1 MMTEPADAP
10 PTATSPAP
18 AEPPPPAGTAAP
30 GSPCA
35 AAERP
40 RTLPLPR
47 PSGVAALLTVLALVG
62 VGVWSIIDLR
72 INVATLVSSVDNAAD
87 FLSRTLPLDF
97 PGLGE
102 LAGPLATTLAIVI
115 AATLLSVALSIP
127 LAIWAAGNTTP
138 GRPARLIS
146 RSLIVVAR
154 AIPDVVLAILFFRL
168 FGFGAVT
175 GVLAMGLHSVGM
187 VGKLYADAVEQIDE
201 GPRQALRA
209 AGAGRLQELTG
220 GVLPQVLPAF
230 VATAMHRLDINLR
243 ISVILGFVGVAGIGQ
258 DLAHALGRLD
268 YQRGMALAL
277 IVLLLCVGIELLSVA
292 VRRALLPHTEQR
304 VSGISGLVA
313 RTRARAG
320 AHSSTGSG
328 VKAAAARRTSVDP
341 RAASAAALATG
352 RISPPWTAERIR
364 RTCYVLVT
372 LAVLGGSVGY
382 AVLDFNGFID
392 SSRGP
397 LGVLA
402 MFWPPE
408 AGGIGERLVAGLI
421 VTVQIAFAATLL
433 GMVLA
438 LPVGVLA
445 ARNVAPHHRVG
456 QLCRMFI
463 VFVRS
468 IPELILAIIFVV
480 MIGLGPVAGTL
491 ALAIGVVG
499 LLGKLVADSVEEV
512 DPGPE
517 RALQATGASR
527 VQVFFGATLPQA
539 LPSFVGHSMYQLDV
553 NIRSATILGI
563 VGAGGIGY
571 ELLNAA
577 RVLEFGVVTLITL
590 MVFGVVMVVEL
601 IAVWLRG
608 VVGGRDD

>member
-1 MMTEPADAP
+1 MMTEPA
-10 PTATSPAP
+10 ATSPA
-18 AEPPPPAGTAAP
+18 ATEPPAPSGGPHAPAA
-30 GSPCA
+30 
-35 AAERP
+35 RP
-40 RTLPLPR
+40 RTLPLPG
-47 PSGVAALLTVLALVG
+47 PSGVAALLTVLTLVG
-62 VGVWSIIDLR
+62 VGVWSVIDLR
-72 INVATLVSSVDNAAD
+72 INVATLLSSADNASD

-97 PGLGE
+97 PTPAE
-102 LAGPLATTLAIVI
+102 LAGPLGVTLAVVI
-115 AATLLSVALSIP
+115 AATLLSVVLSIP
-127 LAIWAAGNTTP
+127 LAVWAAGNTTP
-138 GRPARLIS
+138 GRPART
-146 RSLIVVAR
+146 VAR
-154 AIPDVVLAILFFRL
+154 ALIVIARAVPDVVLAILFFRL

-187 VGKLYADAVEQIDE
+187 VGKLYGDAVEQIDE

-209 AGAGRLQELTG
+209 AGASRLQELTG

-277 IVLLLCVGIELLSVA
+277 IVLLLCVSIELLSVA
-292 VRRALLPHTEQR
+292 VRRALLPDTEQR
-304 VSGISGLVA
+304 PTGVTGLVA
-313 RTRARAG
+313 RLRPGTGAR
-320 AHSSTGSG
+320 TGG
-328 VKAAAARRTSVDP
+328 RPAPVDP
-341 RAASAAALATG
+341 RTASAEALASG
-352 RISPPWTAERIR
+352 RVSPPWTPERVR
-364 RTCYVLVT
+364 RTFYVLVT
-372 LAVLGGSVGY
+372 TAVLVGSVAY
-382 AVLDFNGFID
+382 SALDFNGFID
-392 SSRGP
+392 SNRGP

-408 AGGIGERLVAGLI
+408 SGGIGDRLLQGLV

-433 GMVLA
+433 GMLPA

-445 ARNVAPHHRVG
+445 ARNVAPSRRVG
-456 QLCRMFI
+456 QVCRMFI

-468 IPELILAIIFVV
+468 VPELILAIVFVV

-517 RALQATGASR
+517 RALRATGASR
-527 VQVFFGATLPQA
+527 IQVFFGATLPQA
-539 LPSFVGHSMYQLDV
+539 LPAFVGHSMYQLDV
-553 NIRSATILGI
+553 NIRAATILGI

-601 IAVWLRG
+601 VAVWLRG
-608 VVGGRDD
+608 VVGGRAA

>member
-1 MMTEPADAP
+1 MMTE

-18 AEPPPPAGTAAP
+18 AEPPPPAAPAGP
-30 GSPCA
+30 GSPGDP
-35 AAERP
+35 AERP

-47 PSGVAALLTVLALVG
+47 PSGVAALLTALALIG

-97 PGLGE
+97 PGFGE

-127 LAIWAAGNTTP
+127 LAIWAAGNTAP

-187 VGKLYADAVEQIDE
+187 VGKLYADAIEQIDE

-304 VSGISGLVA
+304 VSGLSGLVA
-313 RTRARAG
+313 RMRARAG
-320 AHSSTGSG
+320 TAASPGSG
-328 VKAAAARRTSVDP
+328 DDSGAKAAAARRTSVDP

-364 RTCYVLVT
+364 RTFYVLVT
-372 LAVLGGSVGY
+372 LAVLGGSAGY

-392 SSRGP
+392 SNRGP

-408 AGGIGERLVAGLI
+408 TGGIGERLVAGLI

-468 IPELILAIIFVV
+468 IPELVLAIIFVV

-590 MVFGVVMVVEL
+590 MVFGVVMMVEL

-608 VVGGRDD
+608 VVGGRED

>member
-1 MMTEPADAP
+1 ML
-10 PTATSPAP
+10 TSPVKP
-18 AEPPPPAGTAAP
+18 TTPPPDQTPAPST
-30 GSPCA
+30 
-35 AAERP
+35 
-40 RTLPLPR
+40 RTLNPPR
-47 PSGVAALLTVLALVG
+47 PSGVAAVLTVLTLIG
-62 VGVWSIIDLR
+62 IGVWSLIDLR
-72 INVATLVSSVDNAAD
+72 INVATLIASARNVSD
-87 FLSRTLPLDF
+87 FLARTLPLDF
-97 PGLGE
+97 PGPAE
-102 LAGPLATTLAIVI
+102 LLGPLAVTLAIVI
-115 AATLLSVALSIP
+115 SATLLSVALSIP
-127 LAIWAAGNTTP
+127 LAIWAARNITP
-138 GRPARLIS
+138 GTPARYTS
-146 RSLIVVAR
+146 RAVIVVAR

-187 VGKLYADAVEQIDE
+187 VGKLYADAIEQIDE

-209 AGAGRLQELTG
+209 AGASRLQELTG

-258 DLAHALGRLD
+258 ELAHALGRLD

-277 IVLLLCVGIELLSVA
+277 IVLVLCVAIELLSVG
-292 VRRALLPHTEQR
+292 VRRSLLPHTEQR
-304 VSGISGLVA
+304 STGVTGLVSRL
-313 RTRARAG
+313 RTRAAEARSGDGPRGARAE
-320 AHSSTGSG
+320 A
-328 VKAAAARRTSVDP
+328 DP
-341 RAASAAALATG
+341 RAASAAAPASG
-352 RISPPWTAERIR
+352 RVRPPWTPARLR
-364 RTCYVLVT
+364 RSFYALVT
-372 LAVLGGSVGY
+372 VAVLAASVGY
-382 AVLDFNGFID
+382 SLIDFNGLID
-392 SSRGP
+392 SSQGP

-408 AGGIGERLVAGLI
+408 TGGIGERLVQGLV

-438 LPVGVLA
+438 LPVGALA

-456 QLCRMFI
+456 QACRMFI
-463 VFVRS
+463 VLVRA

-491 ALAIGVVG
+491 ALAIGAVG

-517 RALQATGASR
+517 RALRATGATR

-539 LPSFVGHSMYQLDV
+539 MPAFVGHSMYQLDV
-553 NIRSATILGI
+553 NIRAATILGI

-577 RVLEFGVVTLITL
+577 QVLEFGVVTLITL
-590 MVFGVVMVVEL
+590 MVFGVVMAVEL

-608 VVGGRDD
+608 VVGSRG